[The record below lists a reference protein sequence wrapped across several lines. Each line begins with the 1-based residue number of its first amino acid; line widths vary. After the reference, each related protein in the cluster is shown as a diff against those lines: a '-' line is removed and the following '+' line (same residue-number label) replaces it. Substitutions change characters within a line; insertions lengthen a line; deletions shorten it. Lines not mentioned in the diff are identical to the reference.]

1 MLLLPITKKVNK
13 IYFDSKLIRKLYFK
27 RNKKSDDPLQNMLGA
42 TNRKK
47 RKETDPLYMKGV
59 KFTIYDYLGP
69 FIVKIKNT
77 FQRKKLA

>member
-27 RNKKSDDPLQNMLGA
+27 RNKKADDPLQNMLGA

-47 RKETDPLYMKGV
+47 RKE
-59 KFTIYDYLGP
+59 IYCL
-69 FIVKIKNT
+69 K
-77 FQRKKLA
+77 